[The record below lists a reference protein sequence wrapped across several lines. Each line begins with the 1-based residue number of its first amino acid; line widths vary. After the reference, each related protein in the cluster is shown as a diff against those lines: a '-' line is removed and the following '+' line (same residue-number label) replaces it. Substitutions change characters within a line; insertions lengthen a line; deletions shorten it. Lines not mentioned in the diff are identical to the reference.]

1 MQAAMQQGV
10 VAPAPAPA
18 PAPAEDVE
26 EQTVKESNQLRAAI
40 STWEWTANEFF
51 GKQACLSDHNAPDL
65 KGQPVNITDLFKTT
79 PQGDIQS
86 CLKLQEI
93 EVWGAQ
99 GY

>member
-40 STWEWTANEFF
+40 ST
-51 GKQACLSDHNAPDL
+51 
-65 KGQPVNITDLFKTT
+65 
-79 PQGDIQS
+79 
-86 CLKLQEI
+86 
-93 EVWGAQ
+93 
-99 GY
+99 